1 MFIIIVLEERY
12 AWVAEARV
20 EQLDDLQRKGN
31 YIVPPKVV
39 RIVSANNLGCS
50 VNNLQTVIP
59 F

>member
-1 MFIIIVLEERY
+1 
-12 AWVAEARV
+12 V
-20 EQLDDLQRKGN
+20 EQLDDLQRKGK